1 MAQAIPAL
9 LWGIGGAAGG
19 LGFSKMLNKGTQ
31 QASSPLPM
39 PQAPSVGDAQDK
51 AGEVVKKKRAAA
63 TQSIYTSPL
72 GAAGEAGV
80 ARKTLL
86 GQ

>member
-1 MAQAIPAL
+1 MGLGTTMAVLGIAG
-9 LWGIGGAAGG
+9 GIGASKLMNRGA
-19 LGFSKMLNKGTQ
+19 SQ
-31 QASSPLPM
+31 QMNSPLPM
-39 PQAPSVGDAQDK
+39 PQAPSVGDAQSK
-51 AGEVVKKKRAAA
+51 AEDVIKRKRATT

-72 GAAGEAGV
+72 GVAGEAGI